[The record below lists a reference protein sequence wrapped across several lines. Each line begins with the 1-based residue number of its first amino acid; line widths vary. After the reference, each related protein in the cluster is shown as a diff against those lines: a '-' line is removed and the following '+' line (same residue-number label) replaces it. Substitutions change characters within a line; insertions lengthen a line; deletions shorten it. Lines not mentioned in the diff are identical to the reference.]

1 MKDTIHA
8 AISYHSWD
16 LEPTLL
22 YFQNKFGRGIGILC
36 ACPLA
41 MLLRKDLCA
50 GFLPPY
56 TCKIS
61 PVTLRQQGWVMTH
74 TDPSEIQV
82 EFTDCQTENTF
93 WHPDVLAAC
102 LSFPVFVNNFS
113 SHVGKSLEALDQYI
127 QSPKTCLFQFPNLP
141 PPNKQTKKSSL
152 FILGVCRRILFTN
165 GYKMLQHE
173 GKVQILSSTFS
184 PQLSFFSVWRNII
197 YYEPRHN
204 HWS

>member
-1 MKDTIHA
+1 MSIGNALEKGLVRWLFASIYLQNLTSYIEA
-8 AISYHSWD
+8 ARVGHDSYWSIWDSSWVY
-16 LEPTLL
+16 TLPNRK
-22 YFQNKFGRGIGILC
+22 YILTSRC
-36 ACPLA
+36 VSC
-41 MLLRKDLCA
+41 M
-50 GFLPPY
+50 FELP
-56 TCKIS
+56 CFC
-61 PVTLRQQGWVMTH
+61 H
-74 TDPSEIQV
+74 
-82 EFTDCQTENTF
+82 
-93 WHPDVLAAC
+93 
-102 LSFPVFVNNFS
+102 NFS

-141 PPNKQTKKSSL
+141 PPNKQTKKPSL